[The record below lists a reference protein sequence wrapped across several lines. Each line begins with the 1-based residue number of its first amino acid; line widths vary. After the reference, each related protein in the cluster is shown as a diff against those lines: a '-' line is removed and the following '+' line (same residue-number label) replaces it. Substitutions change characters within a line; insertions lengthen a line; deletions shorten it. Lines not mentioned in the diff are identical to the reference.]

1 MSSSTPIYLIAKEL
15 NIDNQKII
23 LACNNLGINAK
34 GSTKRLNKIELEK
47 VKNYFEKGKNA
58 SQEIIDLKSNEVIA
72 KTKSKKKEGKP
83 KFKYFPN
90 RLVRK
95 S

>member
-1 MSSSTPIYLIAKEL
+1 MSSSTPIYVIAKEL

-34 GSTKRLNKIELEK
+34 GSTKRLNKNELEK

-72 KTKSKKKEGKP
+72 KH